1 MFIDFTKVSC
11 YAGKGGAG
19 CVSFRREKYVPKGGP
34 NGGNGGKGGDIVF
47 VVDDNLYTLH
57 DIRYNRIYK
66 AENGE
71 PGGRS
76 EKTGKNGAD
85 SIIRVP
91 PGTLIKNGEN
101 NAVLADLVANGSRFV
116 ACKGG
121 KGGHGNAYYKSATN
135 RAPREAQPGVK
146 GENGVFLLELKVLA
160 DVGLVGLPNVGKSTL
175 LSRITSATPRIA
187 DYPFTTLQP
196 YLGIV
201 KVEDFRSFVMA
212 DIPGIIKG
220 ASVGKGLGHQF
231 LKHIERTKLLLLL
244 IDATDDSPDS
254 TLKLLQEE
262 LFAFNP
268 ALKDKELIV
277 VRTKCDLVTS
287 DKLSKQWL
295 KNCEHTIDISSVTGY
310 AIKDLIN
317 LVDTKLNE
325 K

>member
-1 MFIDFTKVSC
+1 VFIDFTKVSC

-34 NGGNGGKGGDIVF
+34 DGGNGGKGGDVVF

-91 PGTLIKNGEN
+91 PGTLIKSIEN
-101 NAVLADLVANGSRFV
+101 KAVLADLVKNRSRFV

-121 KGGHGNAYYKSATN
+121 IGGRGNAFYKSATN
-135 RAPREAQPGVK
+135 QSPRQAQAGIQ
-146 GENGVFLLELKVLA
+146 GESGVFLLELKMLA
-160 DVGLVGLPNVGKSTL
+160 DVGLVGLPNSGKSTL
-175 LSRITSATPRIA
+175 LSKLTSATPKIA

-196 YLGIV
+196 LLGIV
-201 KVEDFRSFVMA
+201 KVEDFGSFVMA

-220 ASVGKGLGHQF
+220 ASVGKGLGYQF
-231 LKHIERTKLLLLL
+231 LKHIERNKLLLFL
-244 IDATDDSPDS
+244 IEATDDKPDK

-262 LFAFNP
+262 LFAYNQ
-268 ALKDKELIV
+268 ALKDKAIIV
-277 VRTKCDLVTS
+277 VRTKCDLIPPA
-287 DKLSKQWL
+287 KLSKQWL
-295 KNCEHTIDISSVTGY
+295 SNIKYIVDISSFTGY
-310 AIKDLIN
+310 GIKELIN
-317 LVDTKLNE
+317 LIDTKLNE
-325 K
+325 V